1 MAEHMILIGAK
12 DHIAAVPP
20 MNGQTTW
27 LRILYGHSVDRI
39 HIDRLAAEQLRDAI
53 TQALAELDEIE
64 RAGPAKDQ
72 REHTALD
79 ILASRHMSALPA
91 RTQKK
96 LRNKLADR
104 ASTSNP

>member
-12 DHIAAVPP
+12 DRIAAVPP

-27 LRILYGHSVDRI
+27 LRILYGQSADQI
-39 HIDRLAAEQLRDAI
+39 HIDRVAAEQLHDAI

-64 RAGPAKDQ
+64 RAGSVREQ
-72 REHTALD
+72 REQTALD
-79 ILASRHMSALPA
+79 ILASRHMAALPA

-96 LRNKLADR
+96 IRNKLSDSA
-104 ASTSNP
+104 TSNP